1 MSAYMIFT
9 CTHVI
14 CEISVYLHVYL
25 YVYMISVC
33 VFTYNNFNFF
43 NDIVDV

>member
-1 MSAYMIFT
+1 MCTCDMWNQCVSAY
-9 CTHVI
+9 
-14 CEISVYLHVYL
+14 VYL

>member
-1 MSAYMIFT
+1 MSTYMIFT
-9 CTHVI
+9 CAQVI
-14 CEISVYLHVYL
+14 CEISVYL